1 MRNAFAKAVTELGD
15 EYSEL
20 VMLAGDIG
28 NRLFDDFKGKHPDRF
43 YNCGVAEANMT
54 GLASGLA
61 ASGLRPITYTITPFN
76 TVRCLEQIR
85 LDICYPN
92 LPVIVVGTGAGL
104 SYASL
109 GATHHSMEDIA
120 ILRTLPN
127 MHVVCPA
134 DPVEVR
140 LAVKDALRLGR
151 PTYIRLGKKGEPRI
165 HPGEPDFQ
173 IGRGIVVREGSEV
186 VILSVGNMIA
196 PSLACAEQLEQHGVS
211 TQVVSMHTV
220 KPLDEALLRGAF
232 ADKKLVVVVE
242 EHSLTA
248 GAGSAVLEWGHARR
262 LDLGKVMCVGGPDRF
277 LSGCGEQ
284 DEARELLGLTSES
297 ICQQVM
303 ERLGLHNASGA

>member
-1 MRNAFAKAVTELGD
+1 MRNVFAKAVAELGD
-15 EYSEL
+15 VYPDL

-28 NRLFDDFKGKHPDRF
+28 NRLFDRFKEKHPQRF

-54 GLASGLA
+54 GVASGLA

-104 SYASL
+104 SYAGL

-127 MHVVCPA
+127 MHIVCPA

-151 PTYIRLGKKGEPRI
+151 PTYIRLGKKGEPVI
-165 HPGEPDFQ
+165 HQTDPDFE
-173 IGRGIVVREGSEV
+173 IGRGITVRNGGDVAIVS
-186 VILSVGNMIA
+186 IGNM
-196 PSLACAEQLEQHGVS
+196 LAAALQCADQMQQHGVS
-211 TQVVSMHTV
+211 TRVVSLHTV
-220 KPLDEALLRGAF
+220 KPLDDALLSELF
-232 ADKKLVVVVE
+232 AQQKLVVVLE
-242 EHSLTA
+242 EHGLVG
-248 GAGSAVLEWGHARR
+248 GAGSAVLEWGNARQV
-262 LDLGKVMCVGGPDRF
+262 DLSKLMRIGGPDRF
-277 LSGCGEQ
+277 LFACGDQE
-284 DEARELLGLTSES
+284 EARAMLGLTPEK
-297 ICQQVM
+297 IAQQILA
-303 ERLGLHNASGA
+303 RLH